1 MILQALCRYYDAL
14 ARKGKAPLAGFA
26 EARCAYAAELDGG
39 GNALAIVALGNGDK
53 TNRALTVP
61 RPVVRSAGV
70 RSNFLCD
77 NATYLFGLDSK
88 GDPERAAQCAEAF
101 RALHHAVLDGC
112 DSDAARA
119 VLAFVDSPNRGAGA
133 SLEAVREELLKGG
146 SLVFRYKGSFVH
158 EDPAVRDAWSRYLSA
173 QTPGRD
179 MICLVTGERLP
190 IVSGHDK
197 VKGVRNAST
206 MGASLIAFNDYDA
219 AESYALEGYENSPVS
234 ERASFA
240 FTTALNALLSDRDH
254 QCYLGDA
261 TVVYWAEDADEGAQ
275 DFFTLLMQAPVDA
288 DKELHAAMDNL
299 RAGRPVGDFSLE
311 TPFCVLAL
319 SPNAGRVSVR
329 FFLQNT
335 LGDLARNLQAH
346 YDRLRIVH
354 GPNDSEYLKPWQLLR
369 ELANQ
374 NSRDKL
380 PPPTVSGAYLRAMLT
395 GARYPE
401 ELLGAVILRIRAERA
416 VPYAKAAMIK
426 AYLLHNGSQTK
437 EEIDVAL
444 NQESN
449 CKPYALGRLFSVLE
463 QIQQAANPGINA
475 TIKDRFLAS
484 ASATPGVVFPQL
496 LRLQSAHMNKLAT
509 GAQVY
514 YGKQLGAILGKLDVD
529 NAPFPAQLSLTDQGL
544 FFLGYYQQNQA
555 RYEKKEDQENG

>member
-14 ARKGKAPLAGFA
+14 VRKEKAPVEGFA
-26 EARCAYAAELDGG
+26 QAKCAYAAELNDSGG
-39 GNALAIVALGNGDK
+39 VLAILPLGNGD
-53 TNRALTVP
+53 RANVTLTVP

-70 RSNFLCD
+70 KSNFLCD
-77 NATYLFGLDSK
+77 NPAYTFGLDCN
-88 GDPERAAQCAEAF
+88 GNEERTRQCAEAYA
-101 RALHHAVLDGC
+101 ALHHAVLDGC

-119 VLAFVDSPNRGAGA
+119 VLAFVDAPNRGAG
-133 SLEAVREELLKGG
+133 EALTDNREGLLKGG
-146 SLVFRYKGSFVH
+146 SLVLSYRGAYVH
-158 EDPAVRDAWSRYLSA
+158 DDPAVREAWSRYEAA
-173 QTPGRD
+173 QTPGRV
-179 MICLVTGERLP
+179 MTCLVTGERLP
-190 IVSGHDK
+190 VVSGHDK
-197 VKGVRNAST
+197 IKGVRNAST

-219 AESYALEGYENSPVS
+219 AESYGLSAYENSPVS

-240 FTTALNALLSDRDH
+240 FTTALNALLSDREH

-275 DFFTLLMQAPVDA
+275 DFFAMLMQAPADA
-288 DKELHAAMDNL
+288 DKELREAMENL
-299 RAGRPVGDFSLE
+299 RAGRPVGDFALD

-335 LGDLARNLQAH
+335 LDDFVRHLQAH
-346 YDRLRIVH
+346 YDRLQIAH
-354 GPNDSEYLKPWQLLR
+354 APYDPAYLKPWQLLR

-380 PPPTVSGAYLRAMLT
+380 PPPTVSGAFLRAMLT
-395 GARYPE
+395 NSRYPE

-416 VPYAKAAMIK
+416 VPYGKAALIK
-426 AYLLHNGSQTK
+426 AYLLQNTSLTK
-437 EEIDVAL
+437 EEINVAL
-444 NQESN
+444 NQASDN
-449 CKPYALGRLFSVLE
+449 KPYLLGRLFSVLE
-463 QIQQAANPGINA
+463 QIQQSANPGINA

-496 LRLQSAHMNKLAT
+496 LRLQSAHMNKLNK

-514 YGKQLGAILGKLDVD
+514 FGKQLGAILGKLDVE
-529 NAPFPAQLSLTDQGL
+529 NAPFPAQLSLPEQGL
-544 FFLGYYQQNQA
+544 FFLGYYQQDQS
-555 RYEKKEDQENG
+555 RYEEKEDKSNG